1 MSAEV
6 PVVTTTTRGLQPGLT
21 RRQIS
26 MMGLGGAIG
35 AGLFVGSGQA
45 IGIAG
50 PAVLISYFVGGAIVV
65 LVMAMLAEM
74 VAARPSSGAFS
85 SYAQRAL
92 GRSAG
97 SAVGWLYWIQLI
109 VVIAAEATG
118 AAGIVA
124 GWVPGV
130 PAWVWVLVFVAALT
144 AVNLFG
150 VRNYG
155 RFEFWF
161 AAVKV
166 IAIIAFLVVGVCAI
180 LGLIPGVPATGI
192 GNLVA
197 HGGFAPAGVAG
208 VAAALLIVVFA
219 FGGTEVVAIAAA
231 ESDDPAR
238 NIRRIVR
245 EVMVRILV
253 FYLGSIFVIVTVLP
267 WNDPAVKEGPF
278 SAVLATIRVP
288 GVDLVMSVIVVV
300 ALLSAMNAN
309 IYGASRMAF
318 SLGERGLAPQ
328 IVTRTSAAGVPR
340 VAVLASVAFGFVT
353 VGLNWAFPDVVL
365 PALLNVVGSTL
376 LVIWIS
382 TAVAQI
388 VLRRRAD
395 RAGEDMPVR
404 MWGFPWLSWLCLALL
419 VGVIVLAMTD
429 AAARTQ
435 LLLTLGLTVAL
446 LVIARLTRGISRPG
460 VLRETDADGA

>member
-1 MSAEV
+1 MTQV
-6 PVVTTTTRGLQPGLT
+6 PTTTTTTKGLHPGLT

-45 IGIAG
+45 IGLAG
-50 PAVLISYFVGGAIVV
+50 PAVLISYLVAGGIVV

-85 SYAQRAL
+85 SYAQKAM

-97 SAVGWLYWIQLI
+97 SAVGWLYWIQLV

-118 AAGIVA
+118 AGGIVA
-124 GWVPGV
+124 GWVPMI
-130 PAWVWVLVFVAALT
+130 PAWLWVLLFVVALT

-166 IAIIAFLVVGVCAI
+166 AAIIAFLVVGVCAI
-180 LGLIPGVPATGI
+180 IGIVPGVPATGI
-192 GNLVA
+192 GNLVDN
-197 HGGFAPAGVAG
+197 GGFAPNGITG
-208 VAAALLIVVFA
+208 IAAALLIVVFA

-231 ESDDPAR
+231 ESDDPSR

-245 EVMVRILV
+245 EVLVRILI
-253 FYLGSIFVIVTVLP
+253 FYVGSVFVIVAVLP
-267 WNDPAVKEGPF
+267 WDAPAVLDGPF
-278 SAVLATIRVP
+278 SAVLATLRVP
-288 GVDLVMSVIVVV
+288 GVGLVMDLIVVV

-309 IYGASRMAF
+309 IYGASRMAY

-328 IVTRTSAAGVPR
+328 AITRTSAAGVPY
-340 VAVLASVAFGFVT
+340 VAVLASVAFGFIT

-376 LVIWIS
+376 LVIWTS

-388 VLRRRAD
+388 ILRRRAD
-395 RAGEDMPVR
+395 RAGEPMPMR

-419 VGVIVLAMTD
+419 AGVIALAMID
-429 AAARTQ
+429 EAARTQ
-435 LLLTLGLTVAL
+435 LLLTVAL
-446 LVIARLTRGISRPG
+446 TALLLLIARITRGMARPG
-460 VLRETDADGA
+460 AVRKESGTRLP

>member
-1 MSAEV
+1 MTTDRDTQV
-6 PVVTTTTRGLQPGLT
+6 PTTTTTTKGLHPGLT

-45 IGIAG
+45 IGLAG
-50 PAVLISYFVGGAIVV
+50 PAVLISYLVAGGIVV

-85 SYAQRAL
+85 SYAQRAM

-97 SAVGWLYWIQLI
+97 SAVGWLYWIQLV

-124 GWVPGV
+124 NWIPGI
-130 PAWVWVLVFVAALT
+130 PTWVWVLVFVVALT

-161 AAVKV
+161 AAIKV
-166 IAIIAFLVVGVCAI
+166 AAIIAFLVVGVCAI
-180 LGLIPGVPATGI
+180 VGIIPGVSGTGVA
-192 GNLVA
+192 NLVDN
-197 HGGFAPAGVAG
+197 GGFAPNGMTG
-208 VAAALLIVVFA
+208 IAAALLIVVFA

-231 ESDDPAR
+231 ESDDPSR

-245 EVMVRILV
+245 EVLVRILI
-253 FYLGSIFVIVTVLP
+253 FYVGSIFIIVTVLP
-267 WNDPAVKEGPF
+267 WDDAAVKNGPF
-278 SAVLATIRVP
+278 SAVLATLNVP
-288 GVDLVMSVIVVV
+288 GVGLVMDLIVVI

-309 IYGASRMAF
+309 IYGASRMAY
-318 SLGERGLAPQ
+318 SLGERGLAPLAA
-328 IVTRTSAAGVPR
+328 TRTSLKGVPY

-376 LVIWIS
+376 LVIWTA

-388 VLRRRAD
+388 ILRRRAD
-395 RAGEDMPVR
+395 LAGEAMPMR
-404 MWGFPWLSWLCLALL
+404 MWGFPWLSWLCLVLL
-419 VGVIVLAMTD
+419 AGVIALAMID
-429 AAARTQ
+429 PAARVQ
-435 LLLTLGLTVAL
+435 LLLTLGLTAVLLIVAR
-446 LVIARLTRGISRPG
+446 VTRSFARPG
-460 VLRETDADGA
+460 VVRD